1 MANAIQSSG
10 QQNFNKIS
18 GSNNTDL
25 NDTVASMQKE
35 SQKTADFLKA
45 SAECNTIVT
54 GASVYSSC
62 LTNNNKEI
70 SKLATKSYTSG

>member
-1 MANAIQSSG
+1 MSAVQNNG
-10 QQNFNKIS
+10 QQNFRQIS

-25 NDTVASMQKE
+25 NDTVSSMQAE

-45 SAECNTIVT
+45 SAECNTVVT
-54 GASVYSSC
+54 GSSVYSSC

>member
-1 MANAIQSSG
+1 MANAIQNNG
-10 QQNFNKIS
+10 QQSYNQIS

-25 NDTVASMQKE
+25 NDTVSSMQKE
-35 SQKTADFLKA
+35 SQKTSDFLKA
-45 SAECNTIVT
+45 SAECNTVVT

-70 SKLATKSYTSG
+70 SKLATKAYTSG

>member
-1 MANAIQSSG
+1 MPAVSNNP
-10 QQNFNKIS
+10 QQNFNQIS
-18 GSNNTDL
+18 GGKNTDL
-25 NDTVASMQKE
+25 NDTVSSMKAE

-45 SAECNTIVT
+45 SAECNTVVT
-54 GASVYSSC
+54 GASVYSSL